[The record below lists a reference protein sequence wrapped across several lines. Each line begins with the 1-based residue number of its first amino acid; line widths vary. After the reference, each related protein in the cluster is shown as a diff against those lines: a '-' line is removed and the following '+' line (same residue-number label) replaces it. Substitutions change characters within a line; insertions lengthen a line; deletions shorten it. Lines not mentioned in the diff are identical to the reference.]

1 MDLKI
6 DIELKSIFEQIIN
19 ENKTQD
25 QWSEIESSGMF
36 QTKKY
41 CGGFDALEN
50 EFCFSYYDYN
60 KKEFWFQIS
69 LQKIHSCLNN
79 EIKSIKI
86 RPANK

>member
-6 DIELKSIFEQIIN
+6 DIELKSIFEQIMN
-19 ENKTQD
+19 ENKTED

-36 QTKKY
+36 QTKNY

-60 KKEFWFQIS
+60 QKEFWFQIS
-69 LQKIHSCLNN
+69 LQKIYSCLNN
-79 EIKSIKI
+79 EIESIKI